1 MKMKSMFLFVCTFIC
16 ALGYGQKNTLDLPI
30 TLKDGYGPFKAA
42 LGGISP
48 NAEDENNPWK
58 KTYLKVSGIP
68 NNWTEAKN
76 GVIVI
81 NIYQMV
87 YQNYLIGNISKE
99 WYESIQQS
107 WNWTPDTLD
116 LSKEPM
122 KSDIAFAIGKDE
134 SGITKMVVDANNN
147 LNFSDD
153 VVFTPSEID
162 YNENFNI
169 DSLSLKNAITV
180 SYERLSGNKIIQE
193 KTPLLIVHMNKYSMY
208 MCNFPQYATAQLEGA
223 EIAISSDNFTNPS
236 YKSSNVVLIDES
248 ISNGMKANPEKIVS
262 MDEYIIIKGSVYK
275 NKGVNRN
282 RNSLVLEKTI
292 LLQDQLYSTQVGF
305 KTFPFEGLDV
315 KTKSPISLNDYKGRY
330 LLIDFWAVWCGP
342 CIQELPNLKE
352 LYDKIDKTKI
362 DIVSIVGDSQSD
374 ALEKMIEQHSITW
387 PQILSDETK
396 TIINKYGVRGY
407 PSTLLINPDGVII
420 AKDLIGKD
428 LENKINEL
436 LYNK

>member
-1 MKMKSMFLFVCTFIC
+1 
-16 ALGYGQKNTLDLPI
+16 
-30 TLKDGYGPFKAA
+30 
-42 LGGISP
+42 
-48 NAEDENNPWK
+48 
-58 KTYLKVSGIP
+58 
-68 NNWTEAKN
+68 
-76 GVIVI
+76 
-81 NIYQMV
+81 
-87 YQNYLIGNISKE
+87 
-99 WYESIQQS
+99 
-107 WNWTPDTLD
+107 
-116 LSKEPM
+116 
-122 KSDIAFAIGKDE
+122 
-134 SGITKMVVDANNN
+134 
-147 LNFSDD
+147 
-153 VVFTPSEID
+153 
-162 YNENFNI
+162 
-169 DSLSLKNAITV
+169 
-180 SYERLSGNKIIQE
+180 
-193 KTPLLIVHMNKYSMY
+193 

-305 KTFPFEGLDV
+305 KTFPFEGLEV
-315 KTKSPISLNDYKGRY
+315 KTKAPISLNDYKGRY